1 MAVDA
6 SPTPAK
12 QSYTRWWT
20 KWPSTHERSPHSVEV
35 VPAQDLDDLRRAIR
49 QHRETRYGDP
59 PTGPTFTADRL
70 LYEAAGIQEPAKPFD
85 PPAMKPGGRL
95 VGKRALDARRAAC

>member
-35 VPAQDLDDLRRAIR
+35 VPAQDLDDLRRVVRA
-49 QHRETRYGDP
+49 HREARYGDP
-59 PTGPTFTADRL
+59 PRGLQFTIDRQ
-70 LYEAAGIQEPAKPFD
+70 LYEAARIQEPVDVAD

-95 VGKRALDARRAAC
+95 VGRGKADT